1 VSSVFQPTALVR
13 SLQEDRMDQGM
24 DGKATRS
31 SAAVPVA
38 EAASYDGN
46 KPPHAIE
53 EDIARTRVRLGA
65 TIEALEHELA
75 PRRVIENS
83 AEMLRRSLEPRPG
96 PFRDQVRGY
105 AIPLALIATGLGWLF
120 VLRRRSHQPD
130 IPSNF
135 GDTPADAAT
144 ANETPSPAPCY
155 PGVIDRVEPVP
166 LVDEKTAI

>member
-1 VSSVFQPTALVR
+1 
-13 SLQEDRMDQGM
+13 MDQGK

-38 EAASYDGN
+38 DTASYDGN
-46 KPPHAIE
+46 KPPHEIE

-83 AEMLRRSLEPRPG
+83 AEVLRRSLEQRPG
-96 PFRDQVRGY
+96 PFRDQIRAY

-130 IPSNF
+130 IPSNL
-135 GDTPADAAT
+135 GDTPADAAA
-144 ANETPSPAPCY
+144 ANETPSPTSCY
-155 PGVIDRVEPVP
+155 PDASGWVEPAS
-166 LVDEKTAI
+166 LVGEKTAI

>member
-1 VSSVFQPTALVR
+1 
-13 SLQEDRMDQGM
+13 MDQGK

-38 EAASYDGN
+38 DTASYDGN
-46 KPPHAIE
+46 KPPHEIE

-83 AEMLRRSLEPRPG
+83 AEMLRRSLESRPG

-135 GDTPADAAT
+135 GDTPAAAAA
-144 ANETPSPAPCY
+144 ANETPSPTSCY
-155 PGVIDRVEPVP
+155 PDASGWIEPAS
-166 LVDEKTAI
+166 LVGEKTAI